1 MKITLNTGVYWDTE
15 TKEQSEEARAWLR
28 EHVLSHL
35 GNTSEEGGMLPP
47 ELDVYHR
54 PIRWYARFDAFT
66 VIVEREYI
74 EANSYSW
81 AMKKEHVIVTSEIM

>member
-1 MKITLNTGVYWDTE
+1 MKITLSTGVYWDTE
-15 TKEQSEEARAWLR
+15 TKEQSAEARAWMR
-28 EHVLSHL
+28 ENVLSRL
-35 GNTSEEGGMLPP
+35 GNNPEDETMLSP

-66 VIVEREYI
+66 IIVEREYI
-74 EANSYSW
+74 EANGYSW